1 MNAANRKYNMKND
14 KEMLAV
20 QYLFESEPEST
31 WTAKDICSVLG
42 IRGKQI
48 ERLHESLRQ
57 MVLTGQIVEIR
68 KGQVY
73 TLGKQADLVTGTLRM
88 VRNGA
93 GFVVDPES
101 SKRLWVEKDNLGTSL
116 PGDVVTLRLYRDA
129 GEMKGKVIKIVERSP
144 RDVVG
149 TLYTTGKFLYV
160 VPLNPVYSKD
170 FYVPSFNGAKPLDR
184 VVVRFTGWENKYVAP
199 EGEIVDVI
207 GPADQPSLDTEV
219 VIRQFD
225 LPREFPAAVIDEAE
239 HVASRLLRPGVRAD
253 LRDEYIITIDPATA
267 RDFDD
272 AISLDFDPKGNRVL
286 GVHIADV
293 SHFVRPKSALDNE
306 ARERGT
312 SIYLVD
318 KVIPMLPE
326 QLSNGVCSLRPDE
339 DRLTFTA
346 FMTFDAKGHMI
357 SRSFTKSRI
366 CSKLRLNYEQAME
379 ILEGKRPADMEA
391 VPQEASRLIKEVWAL
406 ASQLRQNRFSL
417 AALDLEVPEAEIVLD
432 VDKRLK
438 DVLIRPYD
446 ESHQLI
452 EECMVAANEAVAT
465 ELWTRGIKI
474 LARLHEPPD
483 EEKLEELQANLAM
496 LGFKPGNLENPKNLA
511 AFLRSIQNHP
521 LKYHA
526 NTLVLRSMK
535 RAIYAADNIGHFG
548 LAKKYYA
555 HFTSPIRRYP
565 DLVLHR
571 QLADFLTT
579 KNGKLPQKELEAIAL
594 LTTEREQLADDSSRQ
609 LIEIKKFRYL
619 QQQID
624 DQKPLE
630 YDAVI
635 AKCTNYGVFIDIPSL
650 AMGGLVH
657 ISMLSKNF
665 VRFNSANESLSA
677 GGSNYKVGMVLK
689 VYVVKVDFNQRRAD
703 FGVVGGVASEEP
715 GGRSGGGGSL
725 AGGAAQNR
733 YGIKSGES
741 KKAGGSSGGG
751 ERKNRGGGQSAAG
764 GGERKKRGGAQSAAG
779 SGSAAGGDNRKKVE
793 GGSSGG
799 VERKSRSGA
808 ESRQGG
814 GRSRSAKSAPGGSGR
829 GGSRGGRNGGRG

>member
-1 MNAANRKYNMKND
+1 MKDN
-14 KEMLAV
+14 KEMVAV

-31 WTAKDICSVLG
+31 WTAKEICDVLG

-48 ERLHESLRQ
+48 NQLHEALRQ
-57 MVLTGQIVEIR
+57 MVLSGQIVEIR

-73 TLGKQADLVTGTLRM
+73 TLGKQVDLMTGPLRM

-93 GFVVDPES
+93 GFVADTES
-101 SKRLWVEKDNLGTSL
+101 GKRIWVEKDNLGTAL

-129 GEMKGKVIKIVERSP
+129 GEMKGKVIKIVERTP

-149 TLYTTGKFLYV
+149 TLHTTGKFLYV
-160 VPLNPVYSKD
+160 VPLNPVYHKD
-170 FYVPSFNGAKPLDR
+170 FLVPALNGAKPFDR
-184 VVVRFTGWENKYVAP
+184 VVVRFTSWENKYISP

-219 VIRQFD
+219 VMRQFD
-225 LPREFPAAVIDEAE
+225 LPREFPVAVIDEAE
-239 HVASRLLRPGVRAD
+239 QVASRLQHPGKRVD
-253 LRDEYIITIDPATA
+253 LRQEYIITIDPASA

-272 AISLDFDPKGNRVL
+272 AISLKSDAKGNRVL

-293 SHFVRPKSALDNE
+293 GHFVRPKSALDTE

-339 DRLTFTA
+339 ERLAFTA
-346 FMTFDAKGHMI
+346 FITFDAKGHMI
-357 SRSFTKSRI
+357 NRSFTKSRI

-379 ILEGKRPADMEA
+379 ILEDKRPKDMGK
-391 VPQEASRLIKEVWAL
+391 VPPEASRLIKEIWTL
-406 ASQLRQNRFSL
+406 AAQLRQNRFSL
-417 AALDLEVPEAEIVLD
+417 AALDLEVPEAEIVLGD
-432 VDKRLK
+432 DKRLK
-438 DVLIRPYD
+438 EILIRPYD

-483 EEKLEELQANLAM
+483 KEKLEELQANLAI
-496 LGFKPGNLENPKNLA
+496 LGFKPGDLENPKNLA
-511 AFLRSIQNHP
+511 AFLRSIENHP

-526 NTLVLRSMK
+526 HTLVLRSMK
-535 RAIYAADNIGHFG
+535 RAVYAADNIGHFG

-571 QLADFLTT
+571 QLADFLVT
-579 KNGKLPQKELEAIAL
+579 KNGKLPQKELNAIAL
-594 LTTEREQLADDSSRQ
+594 WTTEREQLADDSSRQ
-609 LIEIKKFRYL
+609 LIEIKKFRFL

-624 DQKPLE
+624 DEKLLE

-677 GGSNYKVGMVLK
+677 GGSTYKVGMLLK
-689 VYVVKVDFNQRRAD
+689 VYVVRVDFNQRRAD
-703 FGVVGGVASEEP
+703 FAVVGGVSSEGASNRGTSRGAQP
-715 GGRSGGGGSL
+715 GSAQNRFENKSGGGR
-725 AGGAAQNR
+725 QE
-733 YGIKSGES
+733 KSSRDKQG
-741 KKAGGSSGGG
+741 KTSGG
-751 ERKNRGGGQSAAG
+751 
-764 GGERKKRGGAQSAAG
+764 KRGKA
-779 SGSAAGGDNRKKVE
+779 
-793 GGSSGG
+793 
-799 VERKSRSGA
+799 SGA
-808 ESRQGG
+808 GRGQTGG
-814 GRSRSAKSAPGGSGR
+814 KGRGQT
-829 GGSRGGRNGGRG
+829 GGSRKTKQG